1 MQKTPTSFRELV
13 DFIISFINVLI
24 PALFGVLFLYIV
36 WRIIDAWIIHADD
49 ETKREEGK
57 RLLITAV
64 LVLVLMIS
72 TWGIV
77 AMIRLS
83 IFG

>member
-1 MQKTPTSFRELV
+1 MQTTPTNFKDLV
-13 DFIISFINVLI
+13 NFIIGFINVLI

-64 LVLVLMIS
+64 LVFVLMIS
-72 TWGIV
+72 AWGIV
-77 AMIRLS
+77 AMIKQS
-83 IFG
+83 VFG

>member
-1 MQKTPTSFRELV
+1 MQTTPTTFKGLV
-13 DFIISFINVLI
+13 NFIISFINILI

-36 WRIIDAWIIHADD
+36 WRIIDTWILHAGDD
-49 ETKREEGK
+49 SKREEGR
-57 RLLITAV
+57 RLVLTAV

-77 AMIRLS
+77 AMIKQS
-83 IFG
+83 IF

>member
-1 MQKTPTSFRELV
+1 MQTTPTTFQELV
-13 DFIISFINVLI
+13 SFIVGFINILI

-36 WRIIDAWIIHADD
+36 WKIIDAWVLHAGDQS
-49 ETKREEGK
+49 KREEGK
-57 RLLITAV
+57 RLVVTAV

-77 AMIRLS
+77 AMIKNS
-83 IFG
+83 IF

>member
-1 MQKTPTSFRELV
+1 MQTTPTNFKDLV
-13 DFIISFINVLI
+13 NFIIGFINVLI
-24 PALFGVLFLYIV
+24 PALLGVLFLYIV

-64 LVLVLMIS
+64 LVFVLMIS
-72 TWGIV
+72 AWGIV
-77 AMIRLS
+77 AMIKQS
-83 IFG
+83 VFG

>member
-1 MQKTPTSFRELV
+1 MQTTPTTFKGLV
-13 DFIISFINVLI
+13 DFIISFLNILI

-36 WRIIDAWIIHADD
+36 WRIIDAWILHADN

-57 RLLITAV
+57 RLVITAV
-64 LVLVLMIS
+64 LVFVLMIS

-77 AMIRLS
+77 AMIKQSL
-83 IFG
+83 FN

>member
-1 MQKTPTSFRELV
+1 MQKTPTNFKDLV
-13 DFIISFINVLI
+13 DFIITFINVLI

-36 WRIIDAWIIHADD
+36 WRVIDAWIIHADD
-49 ETKREEGK
+49 DSKREEGR

-64 LVLVLMIS
+64 LVFVLMIS

-77 AMIRLS
+77 AMIKLS

>member
-1 MQKTPTSFRELV
+1 MQKTPTNFKDLV

>member
-1 MQKTPTSFRELV
+1 MKTTPTTFQELV
-13 DFIISFINVLI
+13 SFIVGFINILI

-36 WRIIDAWIIHADD
+36 WKIIDAWVLHAGDQS
-49 ETKREEGK
+49 KREEGK
-57 RLLITAV
+57 RLVVTAV

-77 AMIRLS
+77 AMIKNS
-83 IFG
+83 IF

>member
-1 MQKTPTSFRELV
+1 MQTTPTTFQGLV
-13 DFIISFINVLI
+13 SFIVGFINILI

-36 WRIIDAWIIHADD
+36 WKIIDAWVLHAGDQ
-49 ETKREEGK
+49 TKREEGK
-57 RLLITAV
+57 RLVVTAV

-77 AMIRLS
+77 AMIKNS
-83 IFG
+83 IF